1 MMYFQAHA
9 RTFGCGKYPEYNR
22 TTPGREKDPD
32 QNQSF
37 DRPFVW
43 GFPESLEF
51 WFSEIVKEKGFG
63 TPVLEIKKPK
73 ASAVCAQCKNTYEVK
88 SFYSGCPQ
96 CGNFERTVSSGYE
109 CVIDSIEIEMETE

>member
-1 MMYFQAHA
+1 MHELSVAESILNTIEQHL
-9 RTFGCGKYPEYNR
+9 GGKKILTKINLSIGPLS
-22 TTPGREKDPD
+22 GV
-32 QNQSF
+32 SA
-37 DRPFVW
+37 
-43 GFPESLEF
+43 ESLEF
-51 WFSEIVKEKGFG
+51 WLSEIVKEKGFG

>member
-1 MMYFQAHA
+1 MHELSVAESILNTIEQHL
-9 RTFGCGKYPEYNR
+9 GGKKILTKIYLSIGPLS
-22 TTPGREKDPD
+22 GV
-32 QNQSF
+32 SA
-37 DRPFVW
+37 
-43 GFPESLEF
+43 ESLEF

>member
-1 MMYFQAHA
+1 MHELSVAESILNLIEQHIGGIKTLTKINLSVGPLSGVSA
-9 RTFGCGKYPEYNR
+9 
-22 TTPGREKDPD
+22 
-32 QNQSF
+32 
-37 DRPFVW
+37 
-43 GFPESLEF
+43 ESLEF
-51 WFSEIVKEKGFG
+51 WFFEIAKEKGFG
-63 TPVLEIKKPK
+63 APVLEIKKTR